1 VHAKRLDKTPAA
13 SVRGDPGAGKT
24 ALLDHLAAGGSSLS
38 NRSRAALRSARA
50 QAGRDR
56 EVPSYRK

>member
-24 ALLDHLAAGGSSLS
+24 VLPDHLAADGSSLTNS
-38 NRSRAALRSARA
+38 
-50 QAGRDR
+50 
-56 EVPSYRK
+56 P